1 MNNEYQTISSEIKDL
16 EALISSVPPGN
27 VIDKMSL
34 ESRLRRANS
43 ILSNLSQQYTAT
55 RAQLTF
61 RGRPVFGIH
70 GISADFASKAAGAF
84 SDAFSAVAAGLCDR
98 LRHSGP
104 IPDKDKNQLLIT
116 GIAVGSFG
124 FEFELPDKEQN
135 KFPEFEE
142 TRVAM
147 NKIGALFRLA
157 AEGSDDDVAELVEE
171 VQPRAVKK
179 IHEFLDVLVRYHAWC
194 GLSYENTSFCYTDYE
209 QLKFSAAR
217 LKDENIQETQSSY
230 RGEFQGVLPN
240 GRTFEFKLLD
250 QDGLISGKVDVSIE
264 DPDVLNRDWLHKP
277 VTAKLN
283 VMQIGEGHPRY
294 TLMSMNDLIQ

>member
-16 EALISSVPPGN
+16 EALISSVPQGN

-34 ESRLRRANS
+34 ESRLRKANNL
-43 ILSNLSQQYTAT
+43 LSHLPPQYTAP

-61 RGRPVFGIH
+61 RGRPVSGIH
-70 GISADFASKAAGAF
+70 GISADFASRAACAF
-84 SDAFSAVAAGLCDR
+84 SDAFSAVAAGLSDR
-98 LRHSGP
+98 LRPSGP

-116 GIAVGSFG
+116 GIAIGSFG
-124 FEFELPDKEQN
+124 FEFELPEKGLS
-135 KFPEFEE
+135 KFSESEE
-142 TRVAM
+142 TRAAI

-157 AEGSDDDVAELVEE
+157 AEGSDDDIAELVEE

-194 GLSYENTSFCYTDYE
+194 GLSYEKTSFCYTDYE

-217 LKDENIQETQSSY
+217 LKDENIRETQGTY
-230 RGEFQGVLPN
+230 RGEFQGVLPT

-250 QDGLISGKVDVSIE
+250 QDSLISGKVDSSIE
-264 DPDVLNRDWLHKP
+264 DPDVLNRDWLHHP
-277 VTAKLN
+277 VTVTLN
-283 VMQIGEGHPRY
+283 IMQIGEGRPRY
-294 TLMSMNDLIQ
+294 TLMSMTDLIR

>member
-1 MNNEYQTISSEIKDL
+1 MNNEYQTISSEIKEL
-16 EALISSVPPGN
+16 EALISSVPQGN

-34 ESRLRRANS
+34 ESRLRKANNF
-43 ILSNLSQQYTAT
+43 LSHLPPQYTAP

-61 RGRPVFGIH
+61 RGRPVSGIH
-70 GISADFASKAAGAF
+70 GISADFASRAASAF

-116 GIAVGSFG
+116 GIALGSFG
-124 FEFELPDKEQN
+124 FEFELPQKGQN
-135 KFPEFEE
+135 KFPDFEE
-142 TRVAM
+142 SRTAI
-147 NKIGALFRLA
+147 NKISALFRLA

-194 GLSYENTSFCYTDYE
+194 GLSYEKTSFCYTDYE
-209 QLKFSAAR
+209 QLKFSATR
-217 LKDENIQETQSSY
+217 LKDENIRETQGTY
-230 RGEFQGVLPN
+230 RGEFQGVLPT

-250 QDGLISGKVDVSIE
+250 QDGLISGKVDASIE

-277 VTAKLN
+277 VTATLN
-283 VMQIGEGHPRY
+283 IMQIGEGRPRY
-294 TLMSMNDLIQ
+294 TLMSMTDLIR